1 MGGQSTYQRSSLT
14 VNHGTYFLDT
24 SVSKTRN
31 AREAFTTTTI
41 CPVTSPP
48 KRTRPALPRS
58 VNVFLKGQTYYMFF
72 LFAKPATKQTYQI
85 YVGPR
90 L

>member
-1 MGGQSTYQRSSLT
+1 MDQG
-14 VNHGTYFLDT
+14 
-24 SVSKTRN
+24 
-31 AREAFTTTTI
+31 EAFTTTMPCEQPRHRQTDKD
-41 CPVTSPP
+41 CS
-48 KRTRPALPRS
+48 PRS

-90 L
+90 ASTSANR